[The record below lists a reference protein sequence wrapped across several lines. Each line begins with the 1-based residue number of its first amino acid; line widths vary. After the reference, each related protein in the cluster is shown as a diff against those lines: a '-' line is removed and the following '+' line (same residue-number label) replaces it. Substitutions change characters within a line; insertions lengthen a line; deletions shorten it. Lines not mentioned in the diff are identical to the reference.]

1 MGYTHIKSDL
11 VITAIKNI
19 AHANLDAIFPMIN
32 MPFKGGVIVE
42 NIKKL
47 AFPEVLGIYLF

>member
-47 AFPEVLGIYLF
+47 ALPEVLGIYLF